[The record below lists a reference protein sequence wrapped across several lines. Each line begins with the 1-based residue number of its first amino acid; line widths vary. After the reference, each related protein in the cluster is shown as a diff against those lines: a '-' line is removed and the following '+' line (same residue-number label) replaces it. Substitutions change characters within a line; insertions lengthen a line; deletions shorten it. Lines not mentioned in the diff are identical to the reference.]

1 MSLYSIPRWVV
12 FLPLGWYVLYPSYLT
27 LAQWYAWS
35 HNSFTQILLASPL
48 SPNVPFPSW
57 FEFTRPLFEHAGG
70 YFAFYSLGRFWTPA
84 ILSVLAALI
93 WWGMLRLTRVAKLT
107 VFSEEDTTLAL
118 VAALI
123 VGWPRIIVFVPLV
136 VMFAF
141 FSTLFHTLKGTVSTS
156 LSTALVLAMFGALV
170 STLVFPLMI

>member
-1 MSLYSIPRWVV
+1 MINLR
-12 FLPLGWYVLYPSYLT
+12 LAAYLIAT
-27 LAQWYAWS
+27 WYALHAILLTTLQWRTWS
-35 HNSFTQILLASPL
+35 ENSFTRLLLELPLPREVPLPILLEYA
-48 SPNVPFPSW
+48 
-57 FEFTRPLFEHAGG
+57 RPLLEQAGG

-136 VMFAF
+136 VVFAF